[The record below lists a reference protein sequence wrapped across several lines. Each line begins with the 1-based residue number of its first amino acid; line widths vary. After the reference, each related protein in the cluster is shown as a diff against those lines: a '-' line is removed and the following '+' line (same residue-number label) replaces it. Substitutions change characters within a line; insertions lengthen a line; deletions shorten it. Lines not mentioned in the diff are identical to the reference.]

1 VHLKKGKN
9 IFLPHHFQPMPKK
22 SIKQSRSTSPKKSS
36 PQWTAT
42 SRLLRNLEPE
52 EMLDLFQQLYF
63 FSPDNAELIDSQFK
77 SSKGDK
83 LLEEYRKRIILEFFP
98 DRYPH
103 DSFPQMGKMKQWIRD
118 YRKGTGD
125 LAGTTELMVTFQEQG
140 ANFTME
146 YGDINERYY
155 DSLLSG
161 WNDLVKMLTKD
172 APELFFAFRERLLE
186 ILKPIFGRI
195 GWGYSDGVYEAVN
208 EIYAFH
214 GLGLERSGNW
224 KAGFQF
230 RMVEKTEGSSES
242 FL

>member
-1 VHLKKGKN
+1 
-9 IFLPHHFQPMPKK
+9 
-22 SIKQSRSTSPKKSS
+22 
-36 PQWTAT
+36 
-42 SRLLRNLEPE
+42 
-52 EMLDLFQQLYF
+52 MLDLFRQLYL
-63 FSPDNAELIDSQFK
+63 FSTDNAQLMDSQFK

-83 LLEEYRKRIILEFFP
+83 LLDEYREKIIHEFFP
-98 DRYPH
+98 NNGRY

-140 ANFTME
+140 ADFTME
-146 YGDINERYY
+146 YGDINERFY

-186 ILKPIFGRI
+186 IVKPVFGRV
-195 GWGYSDGVYEAVN
+195 GWGYGDGVYEAVD
-208 EIYAFH
+208 EIYTFH
-214 GLGLERSGNW
+214 GLGIERSGNW

-230 RMVEKTEGSSES
+230 RMVEKKEDSSES

>member
-1 VHLKKGKN
+1 
-9 IFLPHHFQPMPKK
+9 MPKK
-22 SIKQSRSTSPKKSS
+22 STKQSRSQSPKKSS

-52 EMLDLFQQLYF
+52 EMLDLFRQLYLL
-63 FSPDNAELIDSQFK
+63 SPDNAQLMDSQFK

-83 LLEEYRKRIILEFFP
+83 LLDEYREKIIYEFFP
-98 DRYPH
+98 NNGRY

-186 ILKPIFGRI
+186 IVKPVFGRV
-195 GWGYSDGVYEAVN
+195 GWGYSDGLYEAVD

-214 GLGLERSGNW
+214 GLGLGHSDDW
-224 KAGFQF
+224 KTVYQLH
-230 RMVEKTEGSSES
+230 VNEKNSDLAE
-242 FL
+242 